1 MEAKN
6 GVALWSEGISSV
18 HLPCWNELP
27 DIELYLDQVLTL
39 LDKYLSPF
47 VSENGAH
54 IITASMINNYVKL
67 RIIPAPVKKRYSRVQ
82 LAYLIVIGLLKQILP
97 IPDVKVL
104 LESQFGDDPDEN
116 EFAQAYNRF
125 CALQEK
131 AFGDMAAQA
140 AALENETGRC
150 AALALETAALANAS
164 KTLTEFLLHTSF
176 EAETDGCGASQS
188 EPL

>member
-1 MEAKN
+1 MEN
-6 GVALWSEGISSV
+6 SLSLWSKQISSV
-18 HLPCWNELP
+18 QLPSWKELP

-47 VSENGAH
+47 VSENGSH

-67 RIIPAPVKKRYSRVQ
+67 HILPAPVKKRYSRVQ

-97 IPDVKVL
+97 IPDVIVL
-104 LESQFGDDPDEN
+104 LESQFGDNPDETK
-116 EFAQAYNRF
+116 FAQAYDRF

-131 AFGDMAAQA
+131 AFRDMAAQA
-140 AALENETGRC
+140 AELENEANRC

-164 KTLTEFLLHTSF
+164 KTLTEFLLHTSV
-176 EAETDGCGASQS
+176 EAESDTP
-188 EPL
+188 EPPSVL